1 MKKSIKLLLL
11 TVLLAGCFSNIFAAK
26 MTEVGVGVYIYDYLI
41 RKCAETWGR
50 EPKEF
55 IAEHFAI
62 LEKNGVN
69 VIHLAVE
76 SLENFENIYLPLME
90 KHKINA
96 LIQINYAYFR
106 NNGDWK
112 NPEYMDSMAK
122 KAAIIINKYKNHPNV
137 VGFSI
142 REEAGTWQMQQISD
156 YYKNIFKYTDHVNTF
171 ICHNNIAAAKAHL
184 EPYPEIFGT
193 DRYNFYF
200 NEGKNAYLASPAFAI
215 NWLRNQ
221 GKSYYVEAAKRNA
234 DFMMVLTSG
243 GSINWFNDVEKGISD
258 PEVRQKMLKWAD
270 EENMGW
276 FRFKQG
282 QPAYWKWYKM
292 PANCLKACM
301 WVSVLEGA
309 KYITF
314 YSYRPMKKGRGDI
327 DTIADLIPQAA
338 RRRYACTDFYTLA
351 GHPGK
356 PNPQLA
362 EFAETAKELKV
373 YGKLIMKMKKVINDK
388 EPVIKITDFRS
399 HYAQRFT
406 VDGIKGNVTVF
417 CNVKVGTWPN
427 NTRYMFKPGDKIKIG
442 KDGEMVGYVP
452 RKGLDM
458 MTIEAKLDKG
468 ESVWR
473 LDTMQEIKDGKIGIN
488 PGSGIMLF
496 SGTKAEFAKL
506 QKMIK

>member
-1 MKKSIKLLLL
+1 MKKSIKFLLG
-11 TVLLAGCFSNIFAAK
+11 TVLLFSCFTNIFAAK

-41 RKCAETWGR
+41 RRCADSWGR
-50 EPKEF
+50 DQKEF

-69 VIHLAVE
+69 VIHLAIE
-76 SLENFENIYLPLME
+76 SLDTFEKIYLPLME

-106 NNGDWK
+106 NSGNWK
-112 NPEYMDSMAK
+112 DPKYMDSMAK
-122 KAAIIINKYKNHPNV
+122 KAAIIIKKYKDHPNV

-142 REEAGTWQMQQISD
+142 REEAGTWQMKQISD
-156 YYKNIFKYTDHVNTF
+156 YYKNIFKHAGHAITF
-171 ICHNNIAAAKAHL
+171 ITHNNIGAAKAHL

-200 NEGKNAYLASPAFAI
+200 NEGKNAYLASPSFAI

-221 GKSYYVEAAKRNA
+221 AIDYSREAAKRNA

-243 GSINWFNDVEKGISD
+243 GSLMWYDDMERGFPD
-258 PEVRQKMLKWAD
+258 PAVRAMMQKLAD

-276 FRFKQG
+276 FKLKTG
-282 QPAYWKWYKM
+282 QPAHWKWYKM
-292 PANCLKACM
+292 PENCLKACM

-314 YSYRPMKKGRGDI
+314 YSYRPMEKGRGDI
-327 DTIADLIPQAA
+327 DTIGALVKRASH
-338 RRRYACTDFYTLA
+338 RRYSYSDLYTLA

-362 EFAETAKELKV
+362 EFAETAKELKA
-373 YGKLIMKMKKVINDK
+373 YGKLIMKMKKVVDDK
-388 EPVIKITDFRS
+388 SPVIRVTDFPS

-406 VDGIKGNVTVF
+406 VDGIKGNITVI
-417 CNVKVGTWPN
+417 CNVKVGNWPN
-427 NTRYMFKPGDKIKIG
+427 STRYFFKKTDKIKIG

-452 RKGLDM
+452 RKGEDI
-458 MTIEAKLDKG
+458 MTVFPKLAKG
-468 ESVWR
+468 EAFFR
-473 LDTMQEIKDGKIGIN
+473 LDNMQNVKGFKVGIK

-496 SGTKAEFAKL
+496 TGTKEEFNKL
-506 QKMIK
+506 QKLIK